1 MLTFFYNG
9 ILSPR
14 EPFSHARPYIFM
26 SNTRK
31 RVRMDFMLGRK
42 IPFVMFLG
50 LNVMGNKKEIR
61 EIFRKFPLISLI
73 FLCISLT

>member
-1 MLTFFYNG
+1 MLTFFYNA

-42 IPFVMFLG
+42 IPAVVYL
-50 LNVMGNKKEIR
+50 V
-61 EIFRKFPLISLI
+61 
-73 FLCISLT
+73 